1 MKNLLIATTAL
12 VATAGVASADVTFS
26 GAANFGVINTGGTA
40 AVAAKAAT
48 ATTVEVVAADAVPA
62 GDTVMYNN
70 VSVTAAMSGE
80 TDGGLTFGASLTM
93 RSGDDVDLDVGD
105 ITNAGALSATSLGN
119 IYVSGDFGKL
129 TFDDGGID
137 NAHNDDYSHDVMY
150 EGTFGALSVTV
161 TADIDG
167 ADQRT
172 DAAIDLDAA
181 VNALL
186 DDDDAAF
193 DAAVTDQGNS
203 AVDGND
209 YSIKLSY
216 SANGLTL
223 TGATD
228 DGGEYDVTAAYA
240 INDMLTASVNFD
252 SNGGTVA
259 GDDETIVKVAYA
271 NDGIT
276 AALSIKDGV
285 VGNEWAVAL
294 GYAANG
300 LAVNLAVDD
309 GGSEDLSAS
318 YDLGGGMSVLAGA
331 NEGAAGDRAWF
342 IGSKMSF

>member
-12 VATAGVASADVTFS
+12 VATAGFAAADVSLS
-26 GAANFGVINTGGTA
+26 GAANFGAINTGGA
-40 AVAAKAAT
+40 A
-48 ATTVEVVAADAVPA
+48 
-62 GDTVMYNN
+62 DTVMYNN

-105 ITNAGALSATSLGN
+105 ITIADAALSATSLGN

-129 TFDDGGID
+129 TFDANGID
-137 NAHNDDYSHDVMY
+137 NAHNDDFSHDVMY
-150 EGTFGALSVTV
+150 TGTFGALAVTATANVEGGV
-161 TADIDG
+161 TADG
-167 ADQRT
+167 E
-172 DAAIDLDAA
+172 
-181 VNALL
+181 
-186 DDDDAAF
+186 
-193 DAAVTDQGNS
+193 
-203 AVDGND
+203 D
-209 YSIKLSY
+209 YSLKLVY
-216 SANGLTL
+216 AANGLTL

-271 NDGIT
+271 NEGVT

-300 LAVNLAVDD
+300 MAVNLAVDD

-331 NEGAAGDRAWF
+331 NEGAAGDRAFF

>member
-12 VATAGVASADVTFS
+12 VATAGVAAADVSLS
-26 GAANFGVINTGGTA
+26 GAANFGVINTGGA
-40 AVAAKAAT
+40 A
-48 ATTVEVVAADAVPA
+48 
-62 GDTVMYNN
+62 DTVMYNN

-105 ITNAGALSATSLGN
+105 ITNGGALGATSLGN

-129 TFDDGGID
+129 TFDANGID
-137 NAHNDDYSHDVMY
+137 NAHNDDFSHDVMY
-150 EGTFGALSVTV
+150 TGTFGALSVTATANIEGGV
-161 TADIDG
+161 TADG
-167 ADQRT
+167 E
-172 DAAIDLDAA
+172 
-181 VNALL
+181 
-186 DDDDAAF
+186 
-193 DAAVTDQGNS
+193 
-203 AVDGND
+203 D
-209 YSIKLSY
+209 YSLKLVY
-216 SANGLTL
+216 AANGLTL

-271 NDGIT
+271 NEGIT

-300 LAVNLAVDD
+300 MAVNLAVDD

-331 NEGAAGDRAWF
+331 NEGAAGDRAFF

>member
-1 MKNLLIATTAL
+1 M
-12 VATAGVASADVTFS
+12 VATAGVAAADVSLS
-26 GAANFGVINTGGTA
+26 GAANFGVINTGGA
-40 AVAAKAAT
+40 A
-48 ATTVEVVAADAVPA
+48 
-62 GDTVMYNN
+62 DTVMYNN

-105 ITNAGALSATSLGN
+105 ITIAADALSATSLGN

-129 TFDDGGID
+129 TFDANGID
-137 NAHNDDYSHDVMY
+137 NAHNDDFSHDVMY
-150 EGTFGALSVTV
+150 TGTFGALSVTATANIEGGV
-161 TADIDG
+161 TADG
-167 ADQRT
+167 E
-172 DAAIDLDAA
+172 
-181 VNALL
+181 
-186 DDDDAAF
+186 
-193 DAAVTDQGNS
+193 
-203 AVDGND
+203 D
-209 YSIKLSY
+209 YSLKLVY
-216 SANGLTL
+216 AANGLTL

-228 DGGEYDVTAAYA
+228 DGGEYDLTAAYA

-271 NDGIT
+271 NEGIT

-300 LAVNLAVDD
+300 MAVNLAVDD

>member
-12 VATAGVASADVTFS
+12 VATAGVAAADVSLS
-26 GAANFGVINTGGTA
+26 GAANFGVINTGGA
-40 AVAAKAAT
+40 A
-48 ATTVEVVAADAVPA
+48 
-62 GDTVMYNN
+62 DTVMYNN

-105 ITNAGALSATSLGN
+105 ITNGGALGATSLGN

-129 TFDDGGID
+129 TFDANGID
-137 NAHNDDYSHDVMY
+137 NAHNDDFSHDVMY
-150 EGTFGALSVTV
+150 TGTFGALAVTATANVEGGV
-161 TADIDG
+161 TADG
-167 ADQRT
+167 E
-172 DAAIDLDAA
+172 
-181 VNALL
+181 
-186 DDDDAAF
+186 
-193 DAAVTDQGNS
+193 
-203 AVDGND
+203 D
-209 YSIKLSY
+209 YSLKLVY
-216 SANGLTL
+216 AANGLTL

-271 NDGIT
+271 NEGIT

-300 LAVNLAVDD
+300 MAVNLAVDD

-331 NEGAAGDRAWF
+331 NEGAAGDRAFF

>member
-12 VATAGVASADVTFS
+12 VATAGVAAADVSLS
-26 GAANFGVINTGGTA
+26 GAANFGVINTGG
-40 AVAAKAAT
+40 AAT
-48 ATTVEVVAADAVPA
+48 
-62 GDTVMYNN
+62 DTVMYNN

-105 ITNAGALSATSLGN
+105 ITIAAAALSATSLGN

-129 TFDDGGID
+129 TFDANGID
-137 NAHNDDYSHDVMY
+137 NAHNDDFSHDVMY
-150 EGTFGALSVTV
+150 TGTFGALSVTATANIEGGV
-161 TADIDG
+161 TADG
-167 ADQRT
+167 E
-172 DAAIDLDAA
+172 
-181 VNALL
+181 
-186 DDDDAAF
+186 
-193 DAAVTDQGNS
+193 
-203 AVDGND
+203 D
-209 YSIKLSY
+209 YSLKLVY
-216 SANGLTL
+216 AANGLTL

-271 NDGIT
+271 NEGIT

-300 LAVNLAVDD
+300 MAVNLAVDD

-331 NEGAAGDRAWF
+331 NEGAAGDRAFF

>member
-12 VATAGVASADVTFS
+12 VATAGFASADVTFS

-48 ATTVEVVAADAVPA
+48 ATTVEVVAAAAVPA

-70 VSVTAAMSGE
+70 VSLTAAMSAE
-80 TDGGLTFGASLTM
+80 TDSGLTFGASLTM

-129 TFDDGGID
+129 TFDNGGID

-150 EGTFGALSVTV
+150 EGTFGALTVTA

-167 ADQRT
+167 ADQGT
-172 DAAIDLDAA
+172 AAVAALAAIEASDSAIARAA
-181 VNALL
+181 VAAA
-186 DDDDAAF
+186 DA
-193 DAAVTDQGNS
+193 VVMTE
-203 AVDGND
+203 GND
-209 YSIKLSY
+209 YSLKLSY

-259 GDDETIVKVAYA
+259 GDDETIATFAYA
-271 NDGIT
+271 NEGIT
-276 AALSIKDGV
+276 AAVSVKDGV

>member
-1 MKNLLIATTAL
+1 MATTAL
-12 VATAGVASADVTFS
+12 VATAGVAAADVSLS

-40 AVAAKAAT
+40 
-48 ATTVEVVAADAVPA
+48 
-62 GDTVMYNN
+62 DTVMYNN

-105 ITNAGALSATSLGN
+105 ITNGGPLSATSLGN

-129 TFDDGGID
+129 TFDNGGID
-137 NAHNDDYSHDVMY
+137 NAHNDDYSHDLMY
-150 EGTFGALSVTV
+150 TGTFGALAVTATANVEGGVTV
-161 TADIDG
+161 DG
-167 ADQRT
+167 GDFS
-172 DAAIDLDAA
+172 LK
-181 VNALL
+181 V
-186 DDDDAAF
+186 
-193 DAAVTDQGNS
+193 V
-203 AVDGND
+203 
-209 YSIKLSY
+209 Y

-309 GGSEDLSAS
+309 GGSEDLS
-318 YDLGGGMSVLAGA
+318 
-331 NEGAAGDRAWF
+331 
-342 IGSKMSF
+342 

>member
-12 VATAGVASADVTFS
+12 VATAGVAAADVSLS
-26 GAANFGVINTGGTA
+26 GAANFGVINTGGA
-40 AVAAKAAT
+40 A
-48 ATTVEVVAADAVPA
+48 
-62 GDTVMYNN
+62 DTVMYNN

-105 ITNAGALSATSLGN
+105 ITIAAAALSATSLGN

-129 TFDDGGID
+129 TFDANGID
-137 NAHNDDYSHDVMY
+137 NAHNDDFSHDVMY
-150 EGTFGALSVTV
+150 TGTFGALAVTATANIEGGV
-161 TADIDG
+161 TADG
-167 ADQRT
+167 E
-172 DAAIDLDAA
+172 
-181 VNALL
+181 
-186 DDDDAAF
+186 
-193 DAAVTDQGNS
+193 
-203 AVDGND
+203 D
-209 YSIKLSY
+209 YSLKLVY
-216 SANGLTL
+216 AANGLTL
-223 TGATD
+223 TAATD

-271 NDGIT
+271 NDGVT

-300 LAVNLAVDD
+300 MAVNLAVDD

-318 YDLGGGMSVLAGA
+318 YDLGGGMSVHAGA
-331 NEGAAGDRAWF
+331 NEGAAGRAFF
-342 IGSKMSF
+342 IGSKMTF

>member
-1 MKNLLIATTAL
+1 M
-12 VATAGVASADVTFS
+12 VATAGVAAADVSLS
-26 GAANFGVINTGGTA
+26 GAANVGVINNGATG
-40 AVAAKAAT
+40 
-48 ATTVEVVAADAVPA
+48 AD
-62 GDTVMYNN
+62 TFMYNN

-105 ITNAGALSATSLGN
+105 ITNGGPLSATSLGN

-129 TFDDGGID
+129 TFDANGVD
-137 NAHNDDYSHDVMY
+137 NAHNDAHKHDVMY
-150 EGTFGALSVTV
+150 TGTFGALAVTATANVEGGVTV
-161 TADIDG
+161 DG
-167 ADQRT
+167 GDFS
-172 DAAIDLDAA
+172 LK
-181 VNALL
+181 V
-186 DDDDAAF
+186 
-193 DAAVTDQGNS
+193 V
-203 AVDGND
+203 
-209 YSIKLSY
+209 Y

-271 NDGIT
+271 NEGIT

-331 NEGAAGDRAWF
+331 NEGAAGDRAFF

>member
-12 VATAGVASADVTFS
+12 VATAGVAAADVSLS
-26 GAANFGVINTGGTA
+26 GAANFGVINTGGA
-40 AVAAKAAT
+40 A
-48 ATTVEVVAADAVPA
+48 
-62 GDTVMYNN
+62 DTVMYNN

-105 ITNAGALSATSLGN
+105 ITIAADALSATSLGN

-129 TFDDGGID
+129 TFDANGID
-137 NAHNDDYSHDVMY
+137 NAHNDDFSHDVMY
-150 EGTFGALSVTV
+150 TGTFGALSVTATANIEGGV
-161 TADIDG
+161 TADG
-167 ADQRT
+167 E
-172 DAAIDLDAA
+172 
-181 VNALL
+181 
-186 DDDDAAF
+186 
-193 DAAVTDQGNS
+193 
-203 AVDGND
+203 D
-209 YSIKLSY
+209 YSLKLVY
-216 SANGLTL
+216 AANGLTL

-228 DGGEYDVTAAYA
+228 DGGEYDLTAAYA

-271 NDGIT
+271 NEGVT

-300 LAVNLAVDD
+300 MSVNLAVDD

-331 NEGAAGDRAWF
+331 NEGAAGDRAFF

>member
-12 VATAGVASADVTFS
+12 VATAGFAAADVSLS
-26 GAANFGVINTGGTA
+26 GAANFGAINTGGA
-40 AVAAKAAT
+40 A
-48 ATTVEVVAADAVPA
+48 
-62 GDTVMYNN
+62 DTVMYNN

-105 ITNAGALSATSLGN
+105 ITIADDALSATSLGN

-129 TFDDGGID
+129 TFDANGID
-137 NAHNDDYSHDVMY
+137 NAHNDAFSHDVMY
-150 EGTFGALSVTV
+150 TGTFGALAVTATANVEGGV
-161 TADIDG
+161 TADG
-167 ADQRT
+167 E
-172 DAAIDLDAA
+172 
-181 VNALL
+181 
-186 DDDDAAF
+186 
-193 DAAVTDQGNS
+193 
-203 AVDGND
+203 D
-209 YSIKLSY
+209 YSLKLVY
-216 SANGLTL
+216 AANGLTL

-300 LAVNLAVDD
+300 MAVNLAVDD

-331 NEGAAGDRAWF
+331 NEGAAGDRAFF
-342 IGSKMSF
+342 IGSKMTF